1 MSRSIVPNDWKGG
14 DKKNTTKG
22 KCRKNLGEQLP
33 ALQLACRYLGILSS
47 WHTVL
52 LPLHARV
59 VKEMFGWCRYSSTG
73 LKCSNQRKS
82 SSVASERKFG
92 GDQTQCEG
100 ESCSSDCCFQGM
112 HRDELVSA
120 CLTAEDSGPE
130 WIIPDCVQCKNGV
143 KEAKVHV
150 TTSERN
156 TVAF

>member
-59 VKEMFGWCRYSSTG
+59 VKEMFG
-73 LKCSNQRKS
+73 
-82 SSVASERKFG
+82 
-92 GDQTQCEG
+92 
-100 ESCSSDCCFQGM
+100 
-112 HRDELVSA
+112 
-120 CLTAEDSGPE
+120 
-130 WIIPDCVQCKNGV
+130 
-143 KEAKVHV
+143 
-150 TTSERN
+150 
-156 TVAF
+156 